1 MPSNRVKFRKTHKR
15 KYLRG
20 GNTNGCL
27 IPNYF
32 IPMNPDVSKLGFAAN
47 TSEFPRLIGGTRRRR
62 RVVGKKRH
70 RRGGSVCNK
79 QNGGFFGPSGLS
91 TLDYNIN
98 MTKALYSGQPLS
110 SVPSPY
116 PFS

>member
-15 KYLRG
+15 RHLRG

-32 IPMNPDVSKLGFAAN
+32 IPFNNNVSALGLPIS
-47 TSEFPRLIGGTRRRR
+47 TSNIPRIIGGNRRRPR
-62 RVVGKKRH
+62 ISKKRH
-70 RRGGSVCNK
+70 RRGGSVCSK
-79 QNGGFFGPSGLS
+79 QNGGFFGPTGLS
-91 TLDYNIN
+91 TFDYNIN

>member
-15 KYLRG
+15 RHLRG
-20 GNTNGCL
+20 GNSNGCL

-32 IPMNPDVSKLGFAAN
+32 IPYNPNVSELGLPIN
-47 TSEFPRLIGGTRRRR
+47 TSNITRIIGGTRRRR
-62 RVVGKKRH
+62 RGVGRKRH
-70 RRGGSVCNK
+70 TRGGSVCSK
-79 QNGGFFGPSGLS
+79 QKGGFFGPTGLS
-91 TLDYNIN
+91 TFDYNIN

>member
-15 KYLRG
+15 RHLRG

-32 IPMNPDVSKLGFAAN
+32 IPYNTNVSALGLPIS
-47 TSEFPRLIGGTRRRR
+47 TSNIPRITGGTRRRR
-62 RVVGKKRH
+62 RVIRKRKGL
-70 RRGGSVCNK
+70 GGSVCSK
-79 QNGGFFGPSGLS
+79 QNGGFFGSTGLS
-91 TLDYNIN
+91 TFDYNIN